1 MKKDELIEI
10 LQNGENSGIAF
21 KLDDIRPA
29 QLAKEI
35 VALAN
40 FQRRSYVDVKETA
53 SGKKPEFVLT
63 EDYLKTVINSKICD

>member
-10 LQNGENSGIAF
+10 IQNGKNSGIAF
-21 KLDDIRPA
+21 KLDDIRPG

-40 FQRRSYVDVKETA
+40 FQRRSY
-53 SGKKPEFVLT
+53 
-63 EDYLKTVINSKICD
+63 

>member
-21 KLDDIRPA
+21 KLDDIRPE

-53 SGKKPEFVLT
+53 SGKNRNLF
-63 EDYLKTVINSKICD
+63 